1 MLASEPPS
9 SPPGEDAAPEDS
21 LAWYKSQY
29 EQLETE
35 LAEFRVSSEE
45 LEKELERD
53 LDAAEKRENALK
65 DKAEGLVFEVDEW
78 KVGSPLPKLCRRLQR
93 VIIADSAFAEE
104 VQGIEDRG
112 ERRTERAGKGDHNL
126 EGHKSHA
133 AAQATRHRSCK

>member
-9 SPPGEDAAPEDS
+9 SPPGEDAGPEAS

-53 LDAAEKRENALK
+53 LEAAEKRENALK
-65 DKAEGLVFEVDEW
+65 DKAEGLNYEVDEW
-78 KVGSPLPKLCRRLQR
+78 KVGSPPPESCRRR
-93 VIIADSAFAEE
+93 TVFADSATAEE
-104 VQGIEDRG
+104 V
-112 ERRTERAGKGDHNL
+112 
-126 EGHKSHA
+126 
-133 AAQATRHRSCK
+133 

>member
-1 MLASEPPS
+1 M
-9 SPPGEDAAPEDS
+9 S

-45 LEKELERD
+45 LEKELEKD

-65 DKAEGLVFEVDEW
+65 EKAEGLGFEVDEW
-78 KVGSPLPKLCRRLQR
+78 KVGSPLSDVCCCLQKT
-93 VIIADSAFAEE
+93 IITNSTLEE
-104 VQGIEDRG
+104 IQGIQDRG
-112 ERRTERAGKGDHNL
+112 ERGPERAGKGDHDF

-133 AAQATRHRSCK
+133 SAQAPRHRSCKR